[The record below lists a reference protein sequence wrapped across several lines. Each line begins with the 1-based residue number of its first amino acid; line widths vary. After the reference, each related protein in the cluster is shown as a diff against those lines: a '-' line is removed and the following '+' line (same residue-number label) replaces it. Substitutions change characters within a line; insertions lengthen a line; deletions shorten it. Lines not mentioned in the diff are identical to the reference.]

1 MMLMKPFFILSLNSL
16 PLLLSGRRGC
26 RRGCGCVTISVE
38 EAHEKFRITMKAG
51 NLSYTEVEWQLED
64 ETACQA
70 VIAVLV
76 SDPIL
81 VMENRAILGS
91 IEEIGRAHV

>member
-1 MMLMKPFFILSLNSL
+1 MAADV
-16 PLLLSGRRGC
+16 GVAAY
-26 RRGCGCVTISVE
+26 VTISVE
-38 EAHEKFRITMKAG
+38 EAREQFRITMKAG
-51 NLSYTEVEWQLED
+51 NLSYMEVEWQLED

-70 VIAVLV
+70 VIVVLV

-91 IEEIGRAHV
+91 IEDDRFDSWIH